1 LLWQPQTGIKTKTPR
16 PPHLLIAN
24 RKEAAI
30 MAASSFSVYRSI
42 DLDDGAKNL
51 FAPESS

>member
-1 LLWQPQTGIKTKTPR
+1 
-16 PPHLLIAN
+16 
-24 RKEAAI
+24 